1 MQPEVIGHLKGIIMV
16 RCETAQQWSD
26 LPIKFEYEGV
36 MLGKDKWDSGNGMGV
51 AYYTIID

>member
-16 RCETAQQWSD
+16 RCETPQQWSD